1 MEIEDAIHRKR
12 MGKLFMVKIVPV
24 PPSEQADYGNEAKT
38 IMITRVVRKRRGYIA
53 QRPDSLVDKMGQ
65 EILRNQIGLEV
76 EEWRTMW
83 YNKYSYVP
91 PYEAQFL
98 EPGDSDDSHETKGRA
113 NGKKV
118 KIVYTVR
125 KRVINKTGEASN
137 GGVAEGKLE
146 A

>member
-12 MGKLFMVKIVPV
+12 MGKLFTVKIIPV

-38 IMITRVVRKRRGYIA
+38 VIIARVIRKRRGYIA

-91 PYEAQFL
+91 PYEAEFL
-98 EPGDSDDSHETKGRA
+98 EPGDLYDEAKDKT

-125 KRVINKTGEASN
+125 RTRAVNKAGEPSN
-137 GGVAEGKLE
+137 DRAAEDKLE
-146 A
+146 AQ